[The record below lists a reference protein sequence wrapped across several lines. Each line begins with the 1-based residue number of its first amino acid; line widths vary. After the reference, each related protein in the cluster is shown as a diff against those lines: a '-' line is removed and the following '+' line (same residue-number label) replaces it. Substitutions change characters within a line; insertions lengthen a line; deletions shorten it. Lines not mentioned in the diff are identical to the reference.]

1 MKLLR
6 PWLSILLCACSALT
20 AAQTPNLLD
29 GVFSKPQVQ
38 RGKTAYARNCQS
50 CHSSNLQGEGIEP
63 PLIGE
68 LFIDAWRED
77 KLFSLYDFIAIRMPK
92 EGRKTTP
99 GSLTEQQYLDIVAY
113 ILDRNG
119 FPAGA
124 QDLTHEQLTSV
135 QFVGLNGPAPL
146 PQSAMVRFVGCL
158 SGDGDN
164 LQLTQATEPFR
175 VRVADETDEHEAGQ
189 SREAAL
195 GTAMVALTNVKQLLP
210 AVDTSALAGQKV
222 QAKGVLNLDNG
233 GFRLHVLSLV
243 GTGTECSAS
252 R

>member
-1 MKLLR
+1 MKLLNAGLLLL
-6 PWLSILLCACSALT
+6 LSSYSLVV
-20 AAQTPNLLD
+20 AAQSPNLLD
-29 GVFSKPQVQ
+29 GVFSKAQVL

-63 PLIGE
+63 PLIGQ

-124 QDLTHEQLTSV
+124 AELTREQLSTV
-135 QFVGLNGPAPL
+135 QLVGLNGPAPL

-158 SGDGDN
+158 IGEGDN

-175 VRVADETDEHEAGQ
+175 VRVADETDEHESAQ
-189 SREAAL
+189 SREAVL
-195 GTAMVALTNVKQLLP
+195 GSVEVALTNVKQLLP
-210 AVDTSALAGQKV
+210 PVDADALAGQKV

-243 GTGTECSAS
+243 GTGQGCSAP
-252 R
+252 